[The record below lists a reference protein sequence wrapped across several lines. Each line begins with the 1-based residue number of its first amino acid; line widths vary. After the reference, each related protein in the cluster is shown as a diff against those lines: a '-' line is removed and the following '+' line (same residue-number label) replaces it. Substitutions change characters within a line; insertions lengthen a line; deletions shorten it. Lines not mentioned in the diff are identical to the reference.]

1 MYCKVSDSLISH
13 LLPPWCQS
21 ASNETEFAREVG
33 EAALAHAVGNAV
45 EQTYRRGTALAK
57 RRALM
62 EAGASHCIG
71 GTVIPFQRRA

>member
-1 MYCKVSDSLISH
+1 MTVVIWNSVRTSCPTSG
-13 LLPPWCQS
+13 
-21 ASNETEFAREVG
+21 REVA

-62 EAGASHCIG
+62 EAWASHCIG
-71 GTVIPFQRRA
+71 GVVVPFQKRA